1 MTLVGRVLLWALFR
15 FSKRA
20 SRRRAFRQGF
30 LAGRNAAQRA
40 ESDACNKVASESEPN
55 NELLFLGRLED
66 PPGELERGFVAL
78 GKATANV
85 SDPNTDYIVK
95 GS

>member
-1 MTLVGRVLLWALFR
+1 MTLVGRVLLWAVFH
-15 FSKRA
+15 FTKR
-20 SRRRAFRQGF
+20 SLRRRAFRQGF
-30 LAGRNAAQRA
+30 LAGRNAAQRVK
-40 ESDACNKVASESEPN
+40 SDACNTVVSRVEPN

-85 SDPNTDYIVK
+85 STPDASLSAKEV
-95 GS
+95 